1 MKNSMKAGA
10 LFVAG
15 IFALSGCGSSAEGS
29 ESDSAGSSPAASK
42 SASPSPTLAVG
53 QEQYEAAE
61 LVAALD
67 AVNAA
72 QGGTGEIS
80 DDAAM
85 RDYLQQQGFSEGVTV
100 SPAQCEEIAS
110 FVSFFGDVDEANIAS
125 LKLDTRKLT
134 VVSHSDADTLD
145 SLMQDNAKLAD
156 ECSGF
161 EMGDEEFTA
170 VGATESLEV
179 STEAPTTQAF
189 TMTVSAEGETLSG
202 LKVSS
207 ASGTTNIVVT
217 DSDAANPDEASAEA
231 AELIDAVLEQL
242 QK

>member
-10 LFVAG
+10 LLVAG

-29 ESDSAGSSPAASK
+29 ESESGGSSPAAE

-53 QEQYEAAE
+53 QDQYPAEE
-61 LVAALD
+61 LVAALE

-72 QGGTGEIS
+72 QGGAGEIS

-85 RDYLQQQGFSEGVTV
+85 REYLQQQGFSEGVTI

-125 LKLDTRKLT
+125 LKLENQKLT
-134 VVSHSDADTLD
+134 VVSHSDAEALD
-145 SLMQDNAKLAD
+145 SLMQENANLAD
-156 ECSGF
+156 ECAEF

-170 VGATESLEV
+170 VGATESLDV

-189 TMTVSAEGETLSG
+189 TMTMSAEGQTLSG

-217 DSDAANPDEASAEA
+217 NSDAADQEAATAEA
-231 AELIDAVLEQL
+231 AELIDAVLAQL